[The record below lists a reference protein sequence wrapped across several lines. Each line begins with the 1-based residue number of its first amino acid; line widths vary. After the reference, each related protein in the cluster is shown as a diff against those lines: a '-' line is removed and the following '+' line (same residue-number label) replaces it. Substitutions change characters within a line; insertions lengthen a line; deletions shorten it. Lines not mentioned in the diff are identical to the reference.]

1 MMPSSSATNIWAIV
15 PSAGSGQRMN
25 NTIPKQYLEL
35 DGSLVIEQTLSTL
48 LAEDKIHHI
57 TVCVAK
63 TDQHWDKL
71 NLEKQTRVSSV
82 VGGATRADSVL
93 NGIRAISDRAS
104 ADDWLLVHDAARPCL
119 SSSMLLSFI
128 EQLSSDQVGG
138 ILAMRSN
145 DTVKFAKQA
154 DTSDNRIEKTLDRNK
169 VWYAQTPQMF
179 RYGLLKKSLE
189 QAIESGASITDEA
202 SAIEMAGHN
211 PKLISGESKN
221 IKITRAEDL
230 ELASLLIKGRD
241 KDKLK

>member
-93 NGIRAISDRAS
+93 NGIRAISCLLYTSPSPRDLSTSRMPSS
-104 ADDWLLVHDAARPCL
+104 A
-119 SSSMLLSFI
+119 
-128 EQLSSDQVGG
+128 
-138 ILAMRSN
+138 
-145 DTVKFAKQA
+145 
-154 DTSDNRIEKTLDRNK
+154 
-169 VWYAQTPQMF
+169 
-179 RYGLLKKSLE
+179 
-189 QAIESGASITDEA
+189 
-202 SAIEMAGHN
+202 
-211 PKLISGESKN
+211 
-221 IKITRAEDL
+221 
-230 ELASLLIKGRD
+230 
-241 KDKLK
+241 